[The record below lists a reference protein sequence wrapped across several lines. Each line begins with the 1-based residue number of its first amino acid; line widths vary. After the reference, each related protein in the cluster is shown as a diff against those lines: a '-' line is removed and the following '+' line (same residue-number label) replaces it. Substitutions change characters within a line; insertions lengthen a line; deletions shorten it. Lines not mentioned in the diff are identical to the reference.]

1 MRFRR
6 FLSGLLSAAL
16 VVGLLVLPPASA
28 AGTSG
33 FTDIADA
40 RTADAAEMLRL
51 LGVVDGTGGTSFKP
65 GGTLTRA
72 EFCKMTVEIMGR
84 GDEEPAQ
91 RSRTIFTDV
100 GPTYWARGYVNLAS
114 SITIGGGT
122 GEDASAGTRLIMGV
136 GDGTFQPNRAITY
149 GEAVTIL
156 MRVLGYSDGDVA
168 TGTNWYDGY
177 VGLGQSSGLADG
189 LTISGGDNITRGQA
203 AILFYNLLFT
213 ESKGGDQIYLTT
225 LGGSLENNAIIL
237 STNATAD
244 DGTTGSVLTTSGT
257 YKTDRA
263 TFDETLNG
271 TRGQLVLD
279 KEKKLL
285 AVLPE
290 EGSTLRSVT
299 VMGTP
304 EANAIPV
311 LGDETISVTLQT
323 PVYKSDS
330 QSADTYENVW
340 TSLRSGTPL
349 KLCFNGSG
357 QLDYIYMSAGG
368 AVVSDDNVLVAKNK
382 PSGTSNPFASLSD
395 GKTPQIFKN
404 GIPADLTDLR
414 QYDVGTYDAGSNTLF
429 VSDLKLTGL
438 YENAYPNS
446 NAPSTVTV
454 MGAEFSVLPSA
465 IPDLAQF
472 KVGDR
477 MTLLLTTTGQVAG
490 AVSTDVAKSNA
501 VGVAKVTAGGEG
513 SDGTA
518 EITLLD
524 GLITLKGSTTGSEK
538 LNGYLVTVSSG
549 RRGYLTLSRVNG
561 KGASGILNLTT
572 GRVGTK
578 ALSEGARFFEQVG
591 NGELVEIERSD
602 ITVDTVP
609 ANKITYVGYDWAGR
623 VDKLVLDDVT
633 GDRYDYGMIYYRPAG
648 PQDVEDAV
656 PDPDTGKVPQTYQN
670 GEIRVTNGATG
681 EGGISYV
688 VGSVEGA
695 KSGRYGGIAGS
706 LDTLNGKHR
715 LAGYVPLTSA
725 DGIRR
730 SQIDTSTMVLT
741 TNEMVL
747 PISSQVQIY
756 SEATGGWYTVSKD
769 ASAKDNLERAL
780 AFSNDMTVYYDRTP
794 GEGGKVR
801 IIVLE

>member
-6 FLSGLLSAAL
+6 FLSGLLTAAL

-65 GGTLTRA
+65 GGTLSRA

-84 GDEEPAQ
+84 GGEEPAQ

-648 PQDVEDAV
+648 PQDVENAV

-670 GEIRVTNGATG
+670 GEIRVTNGSG
-681 EGGISYV
+681 QQSYV

-730 SQIDTSTMVLT
+730 SQIDTSTMMLT

>member
-177 VGLGQSSGLADG
+177 VGLGQSSGLANG

-670 GEIRVTNGATG
+670 GEIRVTNGSG
-681 EGGISYV
+681 QQSYV

-730 SQIDTSTMVLT
+730 SQIDTSTMMLT

>member
-6 FLSGLLSAAL
+6 FLSGLLTAAL

-84 GDEEPAQ
+84 GGEEPAQ

-549 RRGYLTLSRVNG
+549 RRDYLSLSRVNG

-648 PQDVEDAV
+648 PQDVENAV

-670 GEIRVTNGATG
+670 GEIRVTNGSG
-681 EGGISYV
+681 QQSYV

>member
-65 GGTLTRA
+65 GGTLSRA

-84 GDEEPAQ
+84 GGEEPAQ

-136 GDGTFQPNRAITY
+136 GDGTFQPNRPITY

-670 GEIRVTNGATG
+670 GEIRVTNGSG
-681 EGGISYV
+681 QQSYV

>member
-6 FLSGLLSAAL
+6 FLSGLLTAAL

-65 GGTLTRA
+65 NGTLTRA

-177 VGLGQSSGLADG
+177 VGLGQSSGLANG

-670 GEIRVTNGATG
+670 GEIRVTNGSG
-681 EGGISYV
+681 QQSYV

-730 SQIDTSTMVLT
+730 SQIDTSTMMLT

>member
-84 GDEEPAQ
+84 GGEEPAQ

-136 GDGTFQPNRAITY
+136 GDGTFQPNRPITY

-330 QSADTYENVW
+330 QSADTYEHVW

-454 MGAEFSVLPSA
+454 MGAELNVLPSA

>member
-16 VVGLLVLPPASA
+16 VVGLLVLPPALA

-213 ESKGGDQIYLTT
+213 ESKGGDQIYLAT

-648 PQDVEDAV
+648 PQDVENAV

-670 GEIRVTNGATG
+670 GEIRVTNGSG
-681 EGGISYV
+681 QQSYV

-730 SQIDTSTMVLT
+730 SQIDTSTMMLT

>member
-65 GGTLTRA
+65 GGTLSRA

-84 GDEEPAQ
+84 GGEEPAQ

-648 PQDVEDAV
+648 PQDVENAV

-670 GEIRVTNGATG
+670 GEIRVTNGSG
-681 EGGISYV
+681 QQSYV

-730 SQIDTSTMVLT
+730 SQIDTSTMMLT

>member
-28 AGTSG
+28 VGTSG
-33 FTDIADA
+33 FTDIAVA

-177 VGLGQSSGLADG
+177 VGLSQSSGLADG

-203 AILFYNLLFT
+203 AVLFYNLLFT

-382 PSGTSNPFASLSD
+382 PSGTSNPFASLSG

-648 PQDVEDAV
+648 PQDVENA
-656 PDPDTGKVPQTYQN
+656 PDTGKVPQTYQN
-670 GEIRVTNGATG
+670 GEIRVTNGSG
-681 EGGISYV
+681 QQSYV

>member
-623 VDKLVLDDVT
+623 VDKLLLDDVT

-670 GEIRVTNGATG
+670 GEIRVTNGSG
-681 EGGISYV
+681 QQSYV

>member
-6 FLSGLLSAAL
+6 FLSGLLTAAL

-84 GDEEPAQ
+84 GGEEPAQ

-524 GLITLKGSTTGSEK
+524 GLITLKGRTTGSEK

-549 RRGYLTLSRVNG
+549 RRDYLSLSRVNG

-648 PQDVEDAV
+648 PQDVENAV

-670 GEIRVTNGATG
+670 GEIRVTNGSG
-681 EGGISYV
+681 QQSYV

-730 SQIDTSTMVLT
+730 SQIDTSTMMLT

>member
-1 MRFRR
+1 M
-6 FLSGLLSAAL
+6 
-16 VVGLLVLPPASA
+16 
-28 AGTSG
+28 
-33 FTDIADA
+33 
-40 RTADAAEMLRL
+40 
-51 LGVVDGTGGTSFKP
+51 
-65 GGTLTRA
+65 
-72 EFCKMTVEIMGR
+72 
-84 GDEEPAQ
+84 
-91 RSRTIFTDV
+91 
-100 GPTYWARGYVNLAS
+100 
-114 SITIGGGT
+114 
-122 GEDASAGTRLIMGV
+122 
-136 GDGTFQPNRAITY
+136 
-149 GEAVTIL
+149 
-156 MRVLGYSDGDVA
+156 
-168 TGTNWYDGY
+168 
-177 VGLGQSSGLADG
+177 
-189 LTISGGDNITRGQA
+189 
-203 AILFYNLLFT
+203 
-213 ESKGGDQIYLTT
+213 
-225 LGGSLENNAIIL
+225 
-237 STNATAD
+237 
-244 DGTTGSVLTTSGT
+244 LTTSGT

-648 PQDVEDAV
+648 PQDVENAV
-656 PDPDTGKVPQTYQN
+656 PDPDTGKVPLRGGLRGGRQERPLRRHCRLPGHPQRQAPP
-670 GEIRVTNGATG
+670 GGLCAPHLRRRHPPQPDRHLHHGADHQRD
-681 EGGISYV
+681 
-688 VGSVEGA
+688 GSAHLQPGA
-695 KSGRYGGIAGS
+695 DLQRGYRRLVHREQGRLRQG
-706 LDTLNGKHR
+706 
-715 LAGYVPLTSA
+715 
-725 DGIRR
+725 
-730 SQIDTSTMVLT
+730 
-741 TNEMVL
+741 
-747 PISSQVQIY
+747 
-756 SEATGGWYTVSKD
+756 
-769 ASAKDNLERAL
+769 
-780 AFSNDMTVYYDRTP
+780 
-794 GEGGKVR
+794 
-801 IIVLE
+801 

>member
-84 GDEEPAQ
+84 GGEEPAQ

-454 MGAEFSVLPSA
+454 MGAELNVLPSA

-648 PQDVEDAV
+648 PQDVENAV

>member
-6 FLSGLLSAAL
+6 FLSGLLTAAL
-16 VVGLLVLPPASA
+16 VAGLLVLPPASA

-65 GGTLTRA
+65 GGTLSRA

-136 GDGTFQPNRAITY
+136 GDGTFQPNRPITY

-177 VGLGQSSGLADG
+177 VGLSQSSGLADG

-648 PQDVEDAV
+648 PQDVENAV

-670 GEIRVTNGATG
+670 GEIRVTNGSG
-681 EGGISYV
+681 QQSYV

>member
-136 GDGTFQPNRAITY
+136 GDGTFQPNRPITY

-648 PQDVEDAV
+648 PQDVENAV

-670 GEIRVTNGATG
+670 GEIRVTNGSG
-681 EGGISYV
+681 QQSYV

>member
-6 FLSGLLSAAL
+6 FLSGLLTAAL

-84 GDEEPAQ
+84 GNEEPAQ

-177 VGLGQSSGLADG
+177 VGLGQSSGLANG

-648 PQDVEDAV
+648 PQDVEDAA
-656 PDPDTGKVPQTYQN
+656 DTGKVPQTYQN
-670 GEIRVTNGATG
+670 GEIRVTNGSG
-681 EGGISYV
+681 QQSYV

>member
-84 GDEEPAQ
+84 GGEEPAQ

-648 PQDVEDAV
+648 PQDVEDAA
-656 PDPDTGKVPQTYQN
+656 DTGKVPQTYQN
-670 GEIRVTNGATG
+670 GEIRVTNGSG
-681 EGGISYV
+681 QQSYV

>member
-65 GGTLTRA
+65 GGTLSRA

-84 GDEEPAQ
+84 GGEEPAQ

-136 GDGTFQPNRAITY
+136 GDGTFQPNRPITY

-311 LGDETISVTLQT
+311 LGDETISVTLRT

-648 PQDVEDAV
+648 PQDVENA
-656 PDPDTGKVPQTYQN
+656 DTGKVPQTYQN
-670 GEIRVTNGATG
+670 GEIRVTNGSG
-681 EGGISYV
+681 QQSYV

-730 SQIDTSTMVLT
+730 SQIDTSTMMLT

>member
-6 FLSGLLSAAL
+6 FLSGLLTAAL
-16 VVGLLVLPPASA
+16 VAGLLVLPPASA

-648 PQDVEDAV
+648 PQDVENAV

-670 GEIRVTNGATG
+670 GEIRVTNGSG
-681 EGGISYV
+681 QQSYV

-730 SQIDTSTMVLT
+730 SQIDTSTMMLT

-769 ASAKDNLERAL
+769 ASAKNNLERAL

>member
-84 GDEEPAQ
+84 GGEEPAQ

-330 QSADTYENVW
+330 QSADTYEHVW

-382 PSGTSNPFASLSD
+382 PSGTSNPFASLSG

-670 GEIRVTNGATG
+670 GEIRVTNGSG
-681 EGGISYV
+681 QQSYV

>member
-40 RTADAAEMLRL
+40 RTADAAGMLRL

-72 EFCKMTVEIMGR
+72 ESCKMTVEIMGR
-84 GDEEPAQ
+84 GGEEPAQ

-648 PQDVEDAV
+648 PQDVENA
-656 PDPDTGKVPQTYQN
+656 PDTGKVPQTYQN
-670 GEIRVTNGATG
+670 GEIRVTNGSG
-681 EGGISYV
+681 QQSYV

>member
-65 GGTLTRA
+65 NGTLTRA

-213 ESKGGDQIYLTT
+213 GSKGGDQIYLTT

-648 PQDVEDAV
+648 PQDVENAV

-670 GEIRVTNGATG
+670 GEIRVTNGSG
-681 EGGISYV
+681 QQSYV

-730 SQIDTSTMVLT
+730 SQIDTSTMMLT

>member
-6 FLSGLLSAAL
+6 FLSGLLTAAL

-177 VGLGQSSGLADG
+177 VGLGQSSGLANG

-213 ESKGGDQIYLTT
+213 GSKGGDQIYLTT

-648 PQDVEDAV
+648 PQDVENAV

-670 GEIRVTNGATG
+670 GEIRVTNGSG
-681 EGGISYV
+681 QQSYV

-730 SQIDTSTMVLT
+730 SQIDTSTMMLT

>member
-84 GDEEPAQ
+84 GGEEPAQ

-648 PQDVEDAV
+648 PQDVENAV

-670 GEIRVTNGATG
+670 GEIRVTNGSG
-681 EGGISYV
+681 QQSYV

-730 SQIDTSTMVLT
+730 SQIDTSTMMLT

>member
-6 FLSGLLSAAL
+6 FLSGLLTAAL

-65 GGTLTRA
+65 GGTLSRA

-84 GDEEPAQ
+84 GGEEPAQ

-177 VGLGQSSGLADG
+177 VGLGQSSGLANG

-670 GEIRVTNGATG
+670 GEIRVTNGSG
-681 EGGISYV
+681 QQSYV

>member
-244 DGTTGSVLTTSGT
+244 DGTTGSVLATSGT

-670 GEIRVTNGATG
+670 GEIRVTNGSG
-681 EGGISYV
+681 QQSYV

>member
-84 GDEEPAQ
+84 GGEEPAQ

-177 VGLGQSSGLADG
+177 VGLGQSSGLANG

-648 PQDVEDAV
+648 PQDVENAV

-670 GEIRVTNGATG
+670 GEIRVTNGSG
-681 EGGISYV
+681 QQSYV

>member
-84 GDEEPAQ
+84 GGEEPAQ

-122 GEDASAGTRLIMGV
+122 GEDAPAGTRLIMGV
-136 GDGTFQPNRAITY
+136 GDGTFQPNRPITY

-330 QSADTYENVW
+330 QSADTYEHVW

-382 PSGTSNPFASLSD
+382 PSGTSNPFASLSG

-648 PQDVEDAV
+648 PQDVENAV

-670 GEIRVTNGATG
+670 GEIRVTNGSG
-681 EGGISYV
+681 QQSYV

>member
-6 FLSGLLSAAL
+6 FLSGLLTAAL
-16 VVGLLVLPPASA
+16 VAGLLVLPPASA

-84 GDEEPAQ
+84 GGEEPAQ

-136 GDGTFQPNRAITY
+136 GDGTFQPNRPITY

-454 MGAEFSVLPSA
+454 MGAELNVLPSA

-648 PQDVEDAV
+648 PQDVENAV

-670 GEIRVTNGATG
+670 GEIRVTNGSG
-681 EGGISYV
+681 QQSYV

>member
-84 GDEEPAQ
+84 GGEEPAQ

-213 ESKGGDQIYLTT
+213 GSKGGDQIYLTT

-648 PQDVEDAV
+648 PQDVENAV

-670 GEIRVTNGATG
+670 GEIRVTNGSG
-681 EGGISYV
+681 QQSYV

-730 SQIDTSTMVLT
+730 SQIDTSTMMLT

>member
-65 GGTLTRA
+65 GGTLSRA

-84 GDEEPAQ
+84 GGEEPAQ

-382 PSGTSNPFASLSD
+382 PSGTSNPFASLSG

-670 GEIRVTNGATG
+670 GEIRVTNGSG
-681 EGGISYV
+681 QQSYV

>member
-65 GGTLTRA
+65 GGTLSRA

-114 SITIGGGT
+114 SITVGGGT

-136 GDGTFQPNRAITY
+136 GDGTFQPNRPITY

-168 TGTNWYDGY
+168 TGSNWYDGY

-330 QSADTYENVW
+330 QSADTYEHVW

-382 PSGTSNPFASLSD
+382 PSGTSNPFASLSG

-454 MGAEFSVLPSA
+454 MGAELNVLPSA

-549 RRGYLTLSRVNG
+549 RRGYLSLNRVNG

-572 GRVGTK
+572 NRVGTK

-633 GDRYDYGMIYYRPAG
+633 GDRYQYGDIYYQAAG
-648 PQDVEDAV
+648 MQETENADGTVSSA
-656 PDPDTGKVPQTYQN
+656 YQN
-670 GEIRVTNGATG
+670 GTIRVINGTTG
-681 EGGISYV
+681 PGGLSCV
-688 VGSVEGA
+688 VGTVPEAQG
-695 KSGRYGGIAGS
+695 KRIGGIAQS
-706 LDTLNGKHR
+706 LDTLNGQHR
-715 LAGYVPLTSA
+715 LAGFMPLTSA

-769 ASAKDNLERAL
+769 ATAKDNLERAL

-801 IIVLE
+801 IIVLK

>member
-16 VVGLLVLPPASA
+16 VVGLLVLPPAPA

-84 GDEEPAQ
+84 GGEEPAQ

-670 GEIRVTNGATG
+670 GEIRVTNGSG
-681 EGGISYV
+681 QQSYV

>member
-6 FLSGLLSAAL
+6 FLSGLLTAAL
-16 VVGLLVLPPASA
+16 VAGLLVLPPASA

-84 GDEEPAQ
+84 GGEEPAQ

-213 ESKGGDQIYLTT
+213 GSKGGDQIYLTT

-549 RRGYLTLSRVNG
+549 RRDYLSLSRVNG

-572 GRVGTK
+572 NRVGTK

-648 PQDVEDAV
+648 PQDVENAV

>member
-6 FLSGLLSAAL
+6 FLSGLLTAAL

-213 ESKGGDQIYLTT
+213 GSKGGDQIYLTT

-648 PQDVEDAV
+648 PQDVENAV

-670 GEIRVTNGATG
+670 GEIRVTNGSG
-681 EGGISYV
+681 QQSYV

-730 SQIDTSTMVLT
+730 SQIDTSTMMLT

>member
-6 FLSGLLSAAL
+6 FLSGLLPAAL

-648 PQDVEDAV
+648 PQDVENAV

-670 GEIRVTNGATG
+670 GEIRVTNGSG
-681 EGGISYV
+681 QQSYV

>member
-65 GGTLTRA
+65 GGTLSRA

-122 GEDASAGTRLIMGV
+122 GEDAPAGTRLIMGV
-136 GDGTFQPNRAITY
+136 GDGTFQPNRPITY

-330 QSADTYENVW
+330 QSADTYEHVW

-382 PSGTSNPFASLSD
+382 PSGTSNPFASLSG

-454 MGAEFSVLPSA
+454 MGAELNVLPSA

-549 RRGYLTLSRVNG
+549 RRGYLSLNRVNG

-572 GRVGTK
+572 NRVGTK

-633 GDRYDYGMIYYRPAG
+633 GDRYQYGDIYYQAAG
-648 PQDVEDAV
+648 MQETDNADGTVSSA
-656 PDPDTGKVPQTYQN
+656 YQN
-670 GEIRVTNGATG
+670 GTIRVINGTTG
-681 EGGISYV
+681 PGGLSCV
-688 VGSVEGA
+688 VGTVPEAQG
-695 KSGRYGGIAGS
+695 KRIGGIAQS
-706 LDTLNGKHR
+706 LDTLNGQHR
-715 LAGYVPLTSA
+715 LAGFMPLTSA

-769 ASAKDNLERAL
+769 ATAKDNLERAL